1 MDYKENESEVGLYL
15 KTLVYQN
22 IQRLANSDLRL
33 KSKIINP
40 NLFQFII
47 LLSKKIP
54 TT

>member
-33 KSKIINP
+33 KSKIINLCKLEP
-40 NLFQFII
+40 PKREFKQIG
-47 LLSKKIP
+47 
-54 TT
+54 